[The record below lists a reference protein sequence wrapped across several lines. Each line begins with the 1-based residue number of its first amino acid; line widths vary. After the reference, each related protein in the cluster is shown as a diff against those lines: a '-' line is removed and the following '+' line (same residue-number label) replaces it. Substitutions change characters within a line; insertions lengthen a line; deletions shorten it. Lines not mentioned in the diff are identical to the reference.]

1 MELPFYDDN
10 KKDVEVNVVKLKYKP
25 MIYIYIY
32 FVKKLMFWAREI
44 EEKMLFN
51 FNFFCNLYHS

>member
-32 FVKKLMFWAREI
+32 FL
-44 EEKMLFN
+44 
-51 FNFFCNLYHS
+51 